1 MTEQNKIIYLRAAEK
16 DLLEIFEYIYPDN
29 PEAALSLLDKFD
41 QTIAN
46 LENFPL
52 IGVVPS
58 DSRLQTLHYRTLVID
73 NYLVFYVFEKNI
85 IEIRRILHG
94 KRKFNFLL

>member
-1 MTEQNKIIYLRAAEK
+1 MTEQNKIIYMRAAEK
-16 DLLEIFEYIYPDN
+16 DLLEIFEYIYLDN
-29 PEAALSLLDKFD
+29 PEAALSLLEQFD
-41 QTIAN
+41 QTIAK
-46 LENFPL
+46 LESFPL

-58 DSRLQTLHYRTLVID
+58 DSRLQTLQYRTLVID

-94 KRKFNFLL
+94 KRKFVFLL